1 MSNIERNTRDLAA
14 DQVGT
19 LQTMTEGSKPT
30 DGRIPQAH
38 SDSSRHNSFADSFP
52 TRCNFPP
59 GSVPGTGPPRNINRR
74 RS

>member
-30 DGRIPQAH
+30 DGHIPQAH

-52 TRCNFPP
+52 TR
-59 GSVPGTGPPRNINRR
+59 
-74 RS
+74 